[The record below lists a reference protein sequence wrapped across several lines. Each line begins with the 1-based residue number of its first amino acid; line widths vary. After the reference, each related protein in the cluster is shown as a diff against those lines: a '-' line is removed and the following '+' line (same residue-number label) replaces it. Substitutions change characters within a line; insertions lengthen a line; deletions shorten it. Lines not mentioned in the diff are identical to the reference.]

1 MIVYYGETNHRNR
14 GPHDGRPRPR
24 GAWRRPLLDHRD
36 HGSRSGVGVW
46 LRDFGSVPLPR
57 QIVVDSFEPCRAAIS
72 FIPNM
77 LTSVTECTVSTII
90 ECLTDILRGE
100 DSAEARKQ
108 STLFLATREGAV
120 VMAAVLVAAVVM
132 VTVAVGM
139 EDISSLG
146 RGW

>member
-1 MIVYYGETNHRNR
+1 MPWAYLHVKT
-14 GPHDGRPRPR
+14 
-24 GAWRRPLLDHRD
+24 
-36 HGSRSGVGVW
+36 
-46 LRDFGSVPLPR
+46 
-57 QIVVDSFEPCRAAIS
+57 
-72 FIPNM
+72 
-77 LTSVTECTVSTII
+77 TII

-108 STLFLATREGAV
+108 STLFPATREGAV
-120 VMAAVLVAAVVM
+120 VMAVVLVAAVVM

>member
-1 MIVYYGETNHRNR
+1 MPWAYLHSYVNR
-14 GPHDGRPRPR
+14 K
-24 GAWRRPLLDHRD
+24 
-36 HGSRSGVGVW
+36 
-46 LRDFGSVPLPR
+46 
-57 QIVVDSFEPCRAAIS
+57 
-72 FIPNM
+72 NYN
-77 LTSVTECTVSTII
+77 I

-108 STLFLATREGAV
+108 STLFPATREGAV
-120 VMAAVLVAAVVM
+120 VMAVVLVAAVVM

>member
-1 MIVYYGETNHRNR
+1 MSCRLSVDIRN
-14 GPHDGRPRPR
+14 PR
-24 GAWRRPLLDHRD
+24 
-36 HGSRSGVGVW
+36 VN
-46 LRDFGSVPLPR
+46 LPWAYLH
-57 QIVVDSFEPCRAAIS
+57 VK
-72 FIPNM
+72 
-77 LTSVTECTVSTII
+77 TTI

-108 STLFLATREGAV
+108 STLFPATREGAV
-120 VMAAVLVAAVVM
+120 VMAVVLVAAVVM

>member
-1 MIVYYGETNHRNR
+1 MTVVSESLSSEF
-14 GPHDGRPRPR
+14 GPTG
-24 GAWRRPLLDHRD
+24 
-36 HGSRSGVGVW
+36 
-46 LRDFGSVPLPR
+46 LRDSVGERAVRYLGSALKCPGVTCRSIDPRVNLPWAYLHSYVNR
-57 QIVVDSFEPCRAAIS
+57 K
-72 FIPNM
+72 N
-77 LTSVTECTVSTII
+77 TII

-100 DSAEARKQ
+100 DSVEARKQ
-108 STLFLATREGAV
+108 STLFPATREGAV

>member
-1 MIVYYGETNHRNR
+1 MAPCGYIFYTRHV
-14 GPHDGRPRPR
+14 DVS
-24 GAWRRPLLDHRD
+24 
-36 HGSRSGVGVW
+36 GS
-46 LRDFGSVPLPR
+46 
-57 QIVVDSFEPCRAAIS
+57 
-72 FIPNM
+72 
-77 LTSVTECTVSTII
+77 TVSTVI
-90 ECLTDILRGE
+90 ESLTDILRGE